1 MTEPSSAICAW
12 LAEQRPAM
20 IALLEELVN
29 IDSGSHDKAGV
40 DEVGR
45 RLRRF
50 LDEHGLRT
58 RLLPKRRQGDVL
70 RADLNGGPGGPP
82 ILLMGHRDTV
92 FPKGEAAR
100 RPFRIQGSRAYGPGV
115 CDMKGGLV
123 QNAFVM
129 AAFQRFGV
137 DIAPLAMLATSD
149 EEIGSPECRE
159 DIEAAARGARAALN
173 AEPGRPSGN
182 VVTGR
187 RGGVFMRL
195 RITGKAAHSGGNY
208 REGISAI
215 GELGHKIT
223 ALHALSNPDEGYTLN
238 VGLVSGGMSLNT
250 IAPDAEAVFD
260 LRFTQ
265 ESQRVAMLQR
275 IEAIVADAQVAG
287 TVTELSILGEFRAME
302 PSPAS
307 TALFESY
314 RAAAAQVG
322 LAVAGDY
329 SMGCADSGFAA
340 HVGCPTLCG
349 TGPVGWEA
357 HTANEYLDL
366 DSLVPRAQALALTV
380 IRLGRSTFP
389 ERVS

>member
-1 MTEPSSAICAW
+1 MTEALQAIHAW
-12 LAEQRPAM
+12 LAEQKPAM

-29 IDSGSHDKAGV
+29 IDSGSYDKEGV
-40 DEVGR
+40 DEVGS

-50 LDEHGLRT
+50 LDGHGLRT
-58 RLLPKRRQGDVL
+58 RLLPKQHHGDVL
-70 RADLNGGPGGPP
+70 RADLNGGPEGPP
-82 ILLMGHRDTV
+82 IVLMGHRDTV

-100 RPFRIQGSRAYGPGV
+100 RPFRIKGKRAHGPGV

-129 AAFQRFGV
+129 AAFQHLGIG
-137 DIAPLAMLATSD
+137 IAPLVLLATSD
-149 EEIGSPECRE
+149 EEIGTPECRE
-159 DIEAAARGARAALN
+159 DIEAMTRGARAALN

-187 RGGVFMRL
+187 RGGVFMRV
-195 RITGKAAHSGGNY
+195 RVTGKAAHSGGNY

-215 GELGHKIT
+215 GDLAHKIT
-223 ALHALSNPDEGYTLN
+223 ALHALSKPDEGYTLN

-250 IAPDAEAVFD
+250 IASDAEASFD

-265 ESQRVAMLQR
+265 ETQR
-275 IEAIVADAQVAG
+275 IEMMRKVEAIVAEAKVPGARA
-287 TVTELSILGEFRAME
+287 ELTILGEFCAME

-307 TALFESY
+307 AALFETY

-322 LAVAGDY
+322 LAVGGDY

-349 TGPVGWEA
+349 TGPIGWEA

-366 DSLVPRAQALALTV
+366 DSLVPRAQALALT
-380 IRLGRSTFP
+380 IARLGRSPLP
-389 ERVS
+389 EPVS